1 VATTDSLSPPQGSA
15 PGPDDR
21 LGDAW
26 RRDSRGIGRYVALGL
41 AAVALLVVVG
51 VGVALARSSPSLTA
65 YNGALAK
72 IGMPFGGG
80 SVASVAAYGPTGKAI
95 PVSVQAGIVTPTGLV
110 PANEEVSIDVTVSR
124 PGLISWLTGSQD
136 KLSLQVQTP
145 ATALR
150 EHYLTLGPGKPLRL
164 AFKTPVQAI
173 AYGPPGHMTRHVLP
187 APTAEVTIARPAP
200 AGSMDVAA
208 APEPWES
215 AKSALISWFPAGAAA
230 TAIASPAPGTL
241 IQPTTAIELTF
252 NKPVR
257 EALGAG
263 MPPVSPITQGSWQ
276 PINSHTIVFRPQG
289 FGYGLSASVH
299 IALPSGVQMVGGS
312 SSGGSSGASWPVPAG
327 SPLRLQELLAQLGYL
342 PLRWSGPAAASDP
355 ASQEEA
361 AVSPPPGHFSWR
373 YPNVPGSLRGF
384 WSAGSDGIVTR
395 GALMAFEN
403 DNNIYPDG
411 IAGPAVWK
419 ALITSAL
426 AGKVSSFGYTYVTVS
441 RASQD
446 IDVWHSGK
454 TVVTGPV
461 NTGIASRPTDPGTFP
476 VYEHIPSGTMS
487 GTNPDG
493 SHYDDPGIQFISYFN
508 GGDALHAFTR
518 AQYGFPQSLGCVEMP
533 TGEAGSV
540 YPYTPIGTLVHVE

>member
-15 PGPDDR
+15 PEPDDR

-26 RRDSRGIGRYVALGL
+26 RRDPRGAGRYIALGL
-41 AAVALLVVVG
+41 VAVAVVVVAG
-51 VGVALARSSPSLTA
+51 VGVALASSSSSLTA
-65 YNGALAK
+65 YDGTLAR
-72 IGMPFGGG
+72 IAMPFGGG
-80 SVASVAAYGPTGKAI
+80 SVQSVAAYGPTGKAI
-95 PVSVQAGIVTPTGLV
+95 PVSVQDGIVMPTGLV
-110 PANEEVSIDVTVSR
+110 PANEEVSVDVTVSR

-136 KLSLQVQTP
+136 KLSLQLRTP
-145 ATALR
+145 GTSLR
-150 EHYLTLGPGKPLRL
+150 EHYLTLGAGKPLQLTFR
-164 AFKTPVQAI
+164 TPVQTI
-173 AYGPPGHMTRHVLP
+173 SYGPPGHMTRHVLQ
-187 APTAEVTIARPAP
+187 APTAQVTIARPAA
-200 AGSMDVAA
+200 AGSMEVAA
-208 APEPWES
+208 APETWES
-215 AKSALISWFPAGAAA
+215 ARSALISWFPAGAAA

-241 IQPTTAIELTF
+241 IQPTTPIELTF

-257 EALGAG
+257 EALRAG
-263 MPPVSPITQGSWQ
+263 MPPVSPVTQGSWQ
-276 PINSHTIVFRPQG
+276 PINSHTIVFRPKG
-289 FGYGLSASVH
+289 YGYGLSAAVH

-312 SSGGSSGASWPVPAG
+312 SSGSSSGATWPVPSG
-327 SPLRLQELLAQLGYL
+327 SPLRLQELLAELGYL
-342 PLRWSGPAAASDP
+342 PLRWSGPTVAPDP
-355 ASQEEA
+355 ASQEAA
-361 AVSPPPGHFSWR
+361 AVSPPAGHFSWR
-373 YPNVPGSLRGF
+373 YPNIPGSLRGF
-384 WSAGSDGIVTR
+384 WAAGSDGIVTR

-403 DNNIYPDG
+403 DNNMTPDG
-411 IAGPAVWK
+411 VAGPAVWK
-419 ALITSAL
+419 ALITSAVN
-426 AGKVSSFGYTYVTVS
+426 GKGSTSGYTYVTVTRS
-441 RASQD
+441 SQA

-493 SHYDDPGIQFISYFN
+493 SHYDDPGIQYISYFN